1 LRKIKYCVYCNKKLS
16 PMKKLYCSVRCKL
29 AYKSGMRGGNCHGE
43 IHEGLIDEYPLIDK
57 RIVLKPKLRVV

>member
-1 LRKIKYCVYCNKKLS
+1 
-16 PMKKLYCSVRCKL
+16 MKKLYCSVRCKL